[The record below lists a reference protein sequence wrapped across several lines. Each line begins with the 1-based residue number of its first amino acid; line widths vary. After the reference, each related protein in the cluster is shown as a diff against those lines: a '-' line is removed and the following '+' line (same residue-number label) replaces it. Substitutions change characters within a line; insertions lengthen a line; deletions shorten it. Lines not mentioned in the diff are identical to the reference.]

1 MYYINNKKD
10 IKCNLYLF
18 IFYFSYVSSYFLF
31 IFLFIFFVFIFSLI
45 SFLFYFIL
53 FYFEGKLPPLQE
65 CHSCRGG
72 IGIAELFRLSSFDP
86 YPSGVLL
93 VAFRAVAIVSGGSPR
108 VTEQENVVH
117 IVPVR
122 PVFRPRILSGV
133 NRSSVYAFRIG
144 IRCSRRRF
152 LKSSFQ
158 SRRNESCGLCR
169 LARNRENEIHSSF
182 IEALANW
189 QSCDQV

>member
-1 MYYINNKKD
+1 LAFYLSFSTIVYI
-10 IKCNLYLF
+10 Y
-18 IFYFSYVSSYFLF
+18 IFFSFSFHSLVFSFLF
-31 IFLFIFFVFIFSLI
+31 HFPFISFYFIFSSGQL
-45 SFLFYFIL
+45 S
-53 FYFEGKLPPLQE
+53 PLQE
-65 CHSCRGG
+65 CRSCPGG

-86 YPSGVLL
+86 YPPGVLL

-152 LKSSFQ
+152 L
-158 SRRNESCGLCR
+158 RN
-169 LARNRENEIHSSF
+169 
-182 IEALANW
+182 
-189 QSCDQV
+189 